1 MSKIRS
7 PFTAVLGLGLLAT
20 GVGYT
25 SQTAS
30 AEPIVEIQIL
40 ATNDFHG
47 RLVNNTGSASEAGAA
62 VLSGAVKQL
71 RAANPNTV
79 FAAAGDLIGASTFE
93 SFIANDKPTI
103 DALNEAGL
111 EVSAVGNH
119 ELDQGYDDLVDR
131 VMAPFDATTNPEGGA
146 EWEYIAANLDDDALG
161 DNIAESWTQ
170 TFNAGDPDEVT
181 VGFVGAVTEELP
193 SLVSPDG
200 IAGLIIEDIVDTTN
214 AEADA
219 LVAGGADI
227 VILLVHE
234 GAVTTNIASATDDT
248 TAFGRI
254 VNGVNA
260 NVDAIVSGHT
270 HLAYNH
276 AIPVPEWQTEGR
288 VVTSRPVVSAGQYG
302 TNLNQLLFS
311 VDAADGSVDGV
322 TQNLLAL
329 KSPAN
334 PQTDPATFPPNFP
347 SDAATEVIVAAAVAN
362 AEVLGSVPLG
372 QIAGPFNR
380 AKLANGTTENRGG
393 ESTIS
398 NLVAEV
404 QRWATDLPETGE
416 AEIAFMNPGG
426 LRADMLGIQPGG
438 YPATLT
444 FKQAA
449 VVQPFANTLVN
460 MQLTGANIKLA
471 LEQQWQPTGSSRP
484 FLRLG
489 ASEGFTH
496 TYDPTAPVGQR
507 ITGMWLDGVAIDLAA
522 SYSVT
527 VNSFLAAG
535 GDNFP
540 AFRNGTDKA
549 DTGKSDLTAMV
560 DYVAEFG
567 EAPDA
572 VAVPTEQRA
581 VGIDFPAGAPAE
593 YWPSATVA
601 FQVSSLAMSTA
612 ADLKDTQLTVRLG
625 TTTLGIFPIDNTVG
639 TEVFDEIGK
648 ASVSVVLPENAPLG
662 EHTLMLTGNNT
673 GTVSEVTITVGPTP
687 SAVSLTPARLLE
699 TRNVE
704 GFTTTDGDFEGGG
717 RLVAGQVLMLDV
729 AGRGGVPT
737 NAESVFLNVTA
748 ISPSADG
755 FITVFPCNTARPN
768 ASNVNYFTGQIVPNA
783 VLAKLDPNGRVC
795 LYTLS
800 ATDVV
805 VDVNGYVPLGGA
817 LQGVAPVRLT
827 DTRPGPDNGAFDN
840 QDVDGRIAAGG
851 TLEVVVAGR
860 GGVPADAEAVLL
872 NVTAV
877 YPSADGFITAYECG
891 TTVPTAS
898 NVNFRSG
905 AVSPNSVVAKVGD
918 DGKVCLYSLAATD
931 IVVDLSGYV
940 PAGADITALTPAR
953 LLETR
958 DVPGFTTVDGANRG
972 VGRVAAGAVY
982 TLQVTGRGG
991 VPSGASAAFLNVTA
1005 VDPSAPGFIMVFDCD
1020 QPRPENASNVN
1031 YLAGQVSPN
1040 AVFANVSS
1048 AGTVCLYT
1056 LAETDIVVDVN
1067 AFIP

>member
-7 PFTAVLGLGLLAT
+7 PFTALIGLGLLAT
-20 GVGYT
+20 GVGIT
-25 SQTAS
+25 SQPAS
-30 AEPIVEIQIL
+30 AAPIVEIQIL

-47 RLVNNTGSASEAGAA
+47 RLTTSSTTTEAGAA
-62 VLSGAVKQL
+62 VLAGAVKQL
-71 RAANPNTV
+71 EAAKPNTV
-79 FAAAGDLIGASTFE
+79 FAAAGDLIGATTFE

-103 DALNEAGL
+103 DALNEADL
-111 EVSAVGNH
+111 DVSAVGNH
-119 ELDQGYDDLVDR
+119 ELDQGYDDLVNR
-131 VMAPFDATTNPEGGA
+131 VMAPYDPVTNPEGGA
-146 EWEYIAANLDDDALG
+146 EWEYIAANIDDTDDGDAIK
-161 DNIAESWTQ
+161 DSWTVD
-170 TFNAGDPDEVT
+170 FGPVR
-181 VGFVGAVTEELP
+181 VGFIGAVTEELP
-193 SLVSPDG
+193 SLVSPAG
-200 IAGLIIEDIVDTTN
+200 IAEITVTDIVDATN

-219 LVAGGADI
+219 LVAGGADV

-234 GAVTTNIASATDDT
+234 GAVTTNIASATDNA
-248 TAFGRI
+248 TAFGQI

-276 AIPVPEWQTEGR
+276 AIPVPQWVTEGR
-288 VVTSRPVVSAGQYG
+288 AVTTRPVVSAGQYG
-302 TNLNQLLFS
+302 TNLNQLLFM
-311 VDAADGSVDGV
+311 VDEADGSVDGV
-322 TQNLLAL
+322 TQNILAL
-329 KSPAN
+329 KSPVVPATTPATFTAN
-334 PQTDPATFPPNFP
+334 YPSDPAT
-347 SDAATEVIVAAAVAN
+347 AAIVAAAVAN
-362 AEVLGSVPLG
+362 AEVLGSVELG
-372 QIAGPFNR
+372 KIAGPFNR

-393 ESTIS
+393 ESTLG

-426 LRADMLGIQPGG
+426 LRADMLGNPGG

-444 FKQAA
+444 YKQAA

-471 LEQQWQPTGSSRP
+471 LEQQWQPTGASRP

-496 TYDPTAPVGQR
+496 TYDPTAPAGQH
-507 ITGMWLDGVAIDLAA
+507 ITGMWLHGVPISLSE

-527 VNSFLAAG
+527 VNSFLASG

-540 AFRNGTDKA
+540 AFKNGTDIA

-560 DYVAEFG
+560 DYMAEF
-567 EAPDA
+567 ADVTPL
-572 VAVPTEQRA
+572 AVPTEQRA
-581 VGIDFPAGAPAE
+581 VGIDFPAGAPAT
-593 YWPSATVA
+593 YWQSATVA
-601 FQVSSLAMSTA
+601 FNVSSLAMSTA
-612 ADLKDTQLTVRLG
+612 ADLKDTQLTVKLG
-625 TTTLGIFPIDNTVG
+625 TTTLGTFPIDNTVG
-639 TEVFDEIGK
+639 TEVFDEIGQ
-648 ASVSVVLPENAPLG
+648 ASVSVVLPDNVPLG
-662 EHTLMLTGNNT
+662 QHTLVLTGNNT
-673 GTVSEVTITVGPTP
+673 GTVSQVTITVGPTP

-699 TRNVE
+699 TRDVE
-704 GFTTTDGDFEGGG
+704 GFTTIDGDYEATG

-729 AGRGGVPT
+729 AGRGGVPA

-748 ISPSADG
+748 VSPSAAG
-755 FITVFPCNTARPN
+755 FITVFPCNIARPN
-768 ASNVNYFTGQIVPNA
+768 ASNVNYFAGQIVPNA

-817 LQGVAPVRLT
+817 LRGVAPVRLT
-827 DTRPGPDNGAFDN
+827 DTRPGPDNGAFDS

-860 GGVPADAEAVLL
+860 GGVPAGAEAVLL

-877 YPSADGFITAYECG
+877 FPSADGFITAYECG

-898 NVNFRSG
+898 NVNFRAG

-931 IVVDLSGYV
+931 IVVDLSGFV

-958 DVPGFTTVDGANRG
+958 DVPGFTTVDGSNRG

-991 VPSGASAAFLNVTA
+991 VPAGASAAFLNVTA
-1005 VDPSAPGFIMVFDCD
+1005 VDPSAPGYIMVFDCD

-1040 AVFANVSS
+1040 AVFANISA

-1056 LAETDIVVDVN
+1056 LAQTDIVVDVN
-1067 AFIP
+1067 AYIPG